1 MTGHGAGF
9 TLWLFIQYSLNSAV
23 LSMTNEEPGKSY
35 IPQDW
40 RILFGL
46 TLTALWFIFLVVYIA
61 RNVGWGQFMDLP
73 IDEMG
78 AFLEGAF
85 AFLAFL
91 WLVIGLFIQQSVL
104 AENNEE
110 LRRNNLHSEKQ
121 TQAIAA
127 TELNARQETFFKIS
141 QATRRQLGAISG
153 LLFISSQGPVG
164 NESYSS
170 DQIAETWKQFAS
182 GDTEVFSRM
191 FLTMGAA
198 SDIDYADL
206 FFGTEIRKRHSDNFL
221 VGFDRLVKLA
231 EDCDTDNIIMDSLI
245 YSAHGLLN
253 LRMRE
258 IHPDVKFSQLNVT
271 DSQTYLANLMNE
283 QNLS

>member
-1 MTGHGAGF
+1 
-9 TLWLFIQYSLNSAV
+9 L
-23 LSMTNEEPGKSY
+23 
-35 IPQDW
+35 
-40 RILFGL
+40 
-46 TLTALWFIFLVVYIA
+46 ALYIA

-78 AFLEGAF
+78 TFLEGAF

-141 QATRRQLGAISG
+141 EATRRQLGAISG
-153 LLFISSQGPVG
+153 MLFISSHGPVG
-164 NESYSS
+164 NETYTSE
-170 DQIAETWKQFAS
+170 DLAEIWKQFAG
-182 GDTEVFSRM
+182 GDAEVFSRM

-198 SDIDYADL
+198 PDIDYLGL
-206 FFGTEIRKRHSDNFL
+206 FYGTEIRKQHTDNFL

-231 EDCDTDNIIMDSLI
+231 MDCDSDNIILDSLI

-253 LRMRE
+253 VRMRE
-258 IHPDVKFSQLNVT
+258 LHPDVKFEALNVT
-271 DSQTYLANLMNE
+271 NAQTYLENLIQSN
-283 QNLS
+283 SDK